1 MRVCLCS
8 DPALVQK
15 AKELEAQFQKL
26 NEEKSKREA
35 ELRALERTI
44 REIESEVTIKIYY
57 SSYIILELVKHP

>member
-57 SSYIILELVKHP
+57 SSYIILELVKHS

>member
-1 MRVCLCS
+1 VCLCS